1 MSDTKNPS
9 KAYLGD
15 GVYVEDLKDGSIM
28 LTTEHGGTVADNT
41 IYMEMK
47 TYDALVRWVGSK
59 IEKGK
64 LG

>member
-1 MSDTKNPS
+1 MSNTKNPS